1 MRRSSPMDPNALV
14 FFVLALILMILG
26 LAVTYSG

>member
-1 MRRSSPMDPNALV
+1 MRRSGSMDPNTLV

>member
-1 MRRSSPMDPNALV
+1 MDPNALV
-14 FFVLALILMILG
+14 FFVLGLILMILG